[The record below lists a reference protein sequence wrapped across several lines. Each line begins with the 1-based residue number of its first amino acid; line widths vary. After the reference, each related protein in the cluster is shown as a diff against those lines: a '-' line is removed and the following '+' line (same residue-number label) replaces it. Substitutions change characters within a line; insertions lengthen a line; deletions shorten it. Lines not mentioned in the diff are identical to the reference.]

1 MSVGVSH
8 VLFAHA
14 RAWCDI
20 IYILQLVTIFRPK
33 LRRIW
38 LQNEDRGPLR
48 NPLRWSQL
56 GVKLSPEG
64 HELRYFGHGLNLGS
78 IWIALGPTS
87 AQLVPTWVPV
97 ELGNSGEV
105 GPSWAPLGAASA
117 QVVPLGPILRTQCDT
132 LKTCIFT
139 ATSNAFWTLDLS
151 WAQLWHQ

>member
-33 LRRIW
+33 LRCIW
-38 LQNEDRGPLR
+38 LQNEDIGRLR

-64 HELRYFGHGLNLGS
+64 HELRYFWTWGPSGS
-78 IWIALGPTS
+78 LW
-87 AQLVPTWVPV
+87 AQLQLNWCQLGFQ
-97 ELGNSGEV
+97 LGNSGEV
-105 GPSWAPLGAASA
+105 GPSWAPLGGASA
-117 QVVPLGPILRTQCDT
+117 QVVPPGPILQTQCDT

-139 ATSNAFWTLDLS
+139 PISNAFWTLDLS